1 METIDLGA
9 GFNLNDSKPPDVE
22 RPNNNNTNQPG
33 PVNATTKKANANL
46 VQKEIM
52 KLTKPNT
59 EQIQEHQELCLMLS
73 RYGSS
78 ERFGDYLKSLSF
90 QLVPAKL
97 KKLNVEQLH
106 EMLDR
111 VRTSIANKTVSDIW
125 TNSIMSGIGAIENVC
140 SMTRLNDTIKLKGLS
155 EVLSTDEGFLDLL
168 EELKLNN
175 QNLAYVSPYTRLT
188 YILLTSIARVH
199 GINTMMDNR
208 QAKKNT
214 NTSPVEQP
222 KQEDKVTITTKQ
234 TKKPDQ
240 PREKIYDIE

>member
-1 METIDLGA
+1 
-9 GFNLNDSKPPDVE
+9 
-22 RPNNNNTNQPG
+22 
-33 PVNATTKKANANL
+33 
-46 VQKEIM
+46 
-52 KLTKPNT
+52 
-59 EQIQEHQELCLMLS
+59 
-73 RYGSS
+73 
-78 ERFGDYLKSLSF
+78 
-90 QLVPAKL
+90 
-97 KKLNVEQLH
+97 
-106 EMLDR
+106 MLDR

-125 TNSIMSGIGAIENVC
+125 TNSIMTVIGAIENVC